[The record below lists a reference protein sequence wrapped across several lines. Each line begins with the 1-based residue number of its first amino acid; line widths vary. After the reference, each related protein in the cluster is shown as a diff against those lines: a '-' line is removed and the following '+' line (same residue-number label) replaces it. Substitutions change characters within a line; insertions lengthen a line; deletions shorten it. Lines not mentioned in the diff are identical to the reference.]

1 MSNMTIKQMEA
12 VVKDYI
18 DDDFLGEYRYALML
32 NGNWGSGKT
41 YFIQKNIMQSYI
53 REGKPVQGIYVSL
66 NGLKDRNEIIAS
78 LMSSIASKKFG
89 KNILFLSNLTTF
101 GIEALVERF
110 VGGTTA
116 KKLDKFTNLFSFNE
130 GDYFFVFDDLER
142 CLMPLE
148 ESLGFISS
156 FVEQY
161 KAKMIILANE
171 VEIKN
176 GFAQRMDYYQFAVN
190 KDLKIDLPNKKKK
203 QPKKQPLQPNGPSSN
218 GEIDSIDLSDLIPR
232 AQKISETL
240 GIYNQIKEKAVGKT
254 IDFCPSIQD
263 SIENILSPS
272 FDNYYPGFPN
282 EAAIMIANTMEKCKH
297 RNLRTVYF
305 SMEIFNEFAAYI
317 PEGQF
322 GTQLYQKLL
331 KTMFNMI
338 FLTAANL
345 KSGGNEPQWR
355 EYEIYRFD
363 DFGGILSHGEIS
375 LKVVH
380 DRIYKNTL
388 NPEEVKKAIRIYS
401 DLINKYVMERE
412 KYFSILKDF
421 DLYSER
427 EVDAAI
433 YQVNE
438 GLQKGNYLITTFDRI
453 LSQMSTLWEIGF
465 QSVNLER
472 CVLAMQ
478 NALREM
484 DMGILESW
492 KFHYTKSPDEK
503 GYQAYC
509 NSIDQL
515 SNFCEEEKNKR
526 KASIAE
532 VVENGVTGEP
542 GWWSRLCNA
551 LDQKNR
557 EGIIY
562 NCMFDYCTVEQWSEA
577 IVKSESKDLSGL
589 VRHFRNVKKNLADP
603 ARAGELVRQLK
614 KDLAELPAP
623 VDKIR
628 KYNIENL
635 IEILKQPAK

>member
-18 DDDFLGEYRYALML
+18 DDDFPGEYRYALML

-41 YFIQKNIMQSYI
+41 YFIQKNIIQTYI
-53 REGKPVQGIYVSL
+53 REGKSAQGIYVSL
-66 NGLKDRNEIIAS
+66 NGLKDRNEITSS
-78 LMSSIASKKFG
+78 LMSAVASKKYG
-89 KNILFLSNLTTF
+89 KVILSITHLSKGLFQDYLEQRIGRKSAENIDKIINLS
-101 GIEALVERF
+101 
-110 VGGTTA
+110 
-116 KKLDKFTNLFSFNE
+116 SFKE
-130 GDYFFVFDDLER
+130 GEFFFVFDDLER

-161 KAKMIILANE
+161 KAKVIILANE

-176 GFAQRMDYYQFAVN
+176 GFAQRMDYYQFAMN
-190 KDLKIDLPNKKKK
+190 KDLKIDLSNKKQSS
-203 QPKKQPLQPNGPSSN
+203 QPKGSSRN

-232 AQKISETL
+232 AQKISEML
-240 GIYNQIKEKAVGKT
+240 GTYNQIKEKAVGKT

-282 EAAIMIANTMEKCKH
+282 EAAILIANTMEKCKH

-317 PEGQF
+317 PEKQF
-322 GTQLYQKLL
+322 DAQLYQELL

-453 LSQMSTLWEIGF
+453 LSQMSTLREIGF

-542 GWWSRLCNA
+542 GWWGKLCEE

-562 NCMFDYCTVEQWSEA
+562 NCVFDYCTVKQWSKA

-589 VRHFRNVKKNLADP
+589 VRHFRNVKKDLAAP
-603 ARAGELVRQLK
+603 ARAGELARQLE
-614 KDLAELPAP
+614 KDIAELPAP

-635 IEILKQPAK
+635 IEILK